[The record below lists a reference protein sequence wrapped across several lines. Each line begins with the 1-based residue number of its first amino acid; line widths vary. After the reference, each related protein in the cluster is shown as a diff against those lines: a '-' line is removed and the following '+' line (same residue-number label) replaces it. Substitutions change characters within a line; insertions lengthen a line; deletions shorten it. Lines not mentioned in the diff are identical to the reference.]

1 MSSSNLKTLQKV
13 VEIAEKR
20 RKDALLLLGQ
30 QQREWQIANE
40 QMVQL
45 EAYAQEAEQRW
56 ELRSGVGV
64 DAAML
69 HHHRHFMQKIQ
80 HAMEF
85 QRGVMRDRQQRV
97 DHGQAQVFAAER
109 DVAGLRK
116 FAERKE
122 QAIQLTAQRQEQKTT
137 DEMALNI
144 HLRHRLAQTSR
155 GLNA

>member
-1 MSSSNLKTLQKV
+1 MSDLKTLQKV

-20 RKDALLLLGQ
+20 RKDTLLLLGQ
-30 QQREWQIANE
+30 QQREWQIAKD
-40 QMVQL
+40 QL
-45 EAYAQEAEQRW
+45 DQLLAYSLEAEQRW
-56 ELRSGVGV
+56 QMRTGAGV

-80 HAMEF
+80 HAIEF
-85 QRGVMRDRQQRV
+85 QHGVLRDRKERV

-116 FAERKE
+116 YAERK
-122 QAIQLTAQRQEQKTT
+122 AHALQLNVQRQEQKTT

-144 HLRHRLAQTSR
+144 HLRQQRAMQSQGFR
-155 GLNA
+155 A

>member
-1 MSSSNLKTLQKV
+1 MSNLKTLHKV

-20 RKDALLLLGQ
+20 RKDALLVLSQ
-30 QQREWQIANE
+30 QQREWQMARD
-40 QMVQL
+40 QMDQL
-45 EAYAQEAEQRW
+45 LAYSQEAEKRW
-56 ELRSGVGV
+56 EMRSGVGV

-80 HAMEF
+80 HAIEF
-85 QRGVMRDRQQRV
+85 QQSVLRDRQDRV
-97 DHGQAQVFAAER
+97 DQGQAQVFAAER

-122 QAIQLTAQRQEQKTT
+122 QALQLNAQRQEQKAT

-144 HLRHRLAQTSR
+144 HLRQRLAAAAQGIR
-155 GLNA
+155 A

>member
-1 MSSSNLKTLQKV
+1 MNNLQTIHKV

-20 RKDALLLLGQ
+20 RKDALLVLGQ
-30 QQREWQIANE
+30 HQRERQIAKE
-40 QMVQL
+40 QMDQL
-45 EAYAQEAEQRW
+45 EAYAKEAEQRW
-56 ELRSGVGV
+56 EMRSGTGV

-80 HAMEF
+80 HAIEF
-85 QRGVMRDRQQRV
+85 QRGVLRERQERV
-97 DHGQAQVFAAER
+97 DHGQALVFAAER

-122 QAIQLTAQRQEQKTT
+122 QAIELRVQRQEQKAT

-144 HLRHRLAQTSR
+144 HLRQRLAQSTQGLR
-155 GLNA
+155 G

>member
-1 MSSSNLKTLQKV
+1 MNNNLKTIQKV

-40 QMVQL
+40 QMLQL
-45 EAYAQEAEQRW
+45 EAYSQEAEQRW
-56 ELRSGVGV
+56 EMRSGVGV

-80 HAMEF
+80 HAIEF
-85 QRGVMRDRQQRV
+85 QRGVMRERQERV

-122 QAIQLTAQRQEQKTT
+122 QAFQLSAQRQEQKAT

-144 HLRHRLAQTSR
+144 HLRQRLSQPSR

>member
-1 MSSSNLKTLQKV
+1 MNNLKTIQKV

-20 RKDALLLLGQ
+20 RKDALLMLGQ
-30 QQREWQIANE
+30 QQREWQNAND
-40 QMVQL
+40 QMQQL
-45 EAYAQEAEQRW
+45 QAYAQEAEQRW
-56 ELRSGVGV
+56 ELRSGAGV

-80 HAMEF
+80 HAIDF
-85 QRGVMRDRQQRV
+85 QRAVVQERQERV
-97 DHGQAQVFAAER
+97 DQGQAQVFAAER

-122 QAIQLTAQRQEQKTT
+122 QALQSHAARQDQKAT

-144 HLRHRLAQTSR
+144 HLRQRLALQSQGVR
-155 GLNA
+155 A

>member
-1 MSSSNLKTLQKV
+1 MSNLKTLQKV

-30 QQREWQIANE
+30 QQREWQIAKD
-40 QMVQL
+40 QMDQL
-45 EAYAQEAEQRW
+45 VAYAQEAEQRW
-56 ELRSGVGV
+56 EMRSGAGV

-85 QRGVMRDRQQRV
+85 QRGVLRDRQDRV
-97 DHGQAQVFAAER
+97 DQGQAAVFAAER

-116 FAERKE
+116 FTERKE
-122 QAIQLTAQRQEQKTT
+122 QAMALKQQRQDQKTS

-144 HLRHRLAQTSR
+144 HMRQRLANANQ
-155 GLNA
+155 GLRA

>member
-1 MSSSNLKTLQKV
+1 MTNLKTIQKV

-30 QQREWQIANE
+30 HQREWGIAND
-40 QMVQL
+40 QL
-45 EAYAQEAEQRW
+45 AQLQAYAAEAEQRW
-56 ELRSGVGV
+56 ELRSGAGV

-80 HAMEF
+80 HAMDF
-85 QRGVMRDRQQRV
+85 QRSVLRERQERV

-116 FAERKE
+116 FADRR
-122 QAIQLTAQRQEQKTT
+122 AQSLALHNTRLAQKAN

-144 HLRHRLAQTSR
+144 HLRQKHSSTSHGFR
-155 GLNA
+155 T

>member
-1 MSSSNLKTLQKV
+1 MSNLKTLQKV

-30 QQREWQIANE
+30 QKRECQIAQD
-40 QMVQL
+40 QMDQL
-45 EAYAQEAEQRW
+45 LAYSQEAEQRW
-56 ELRSGVGV
+56 ELRSGTGV

-80 HAMEF
+80 HAIEF
-85 QRGVMRDRQQRV
+85 QRGVLRDRQDRV

-116 FAERKE
+116 YTERK
-122 QAIQLTAQRQEQKTT
+122 AHAVQLNVQRQEQKAT
-137 DEMALNI
+137 DETALNI
-144 HLRHRLAQTSR
+144 HLRQRLAMGAQ
-155 GLNA
+155 GLRA

>member
-1 MSSSNLKTLQKV
+1 MNNLKTIHKV

-20 RKDALLLLGQ
+20 RKDALLVLGQ
-30 QQREWQIANE
+30 HQRERQIAKD
-40 QMVQL
+40 QMDQL
-45 EAYAQEAEQRW
+45 EAYAQEAEKRW
-56 ELRSGVGV
+56 EMRSGTGV

-69 HHHRHFMQKIQ
+69 HHHRHFMQKIL
-80 HAMEF
+80 HAIEF
-85 QRGVMRDRQQRV
+85 QRGVLRERQDKV

-122 QAIQLTAQRQEQKTT
+122 QAIDLRVQRQDQKAT

-144 HLRHRLAQTSR
+144 HLRQRLAQTSQGLR
-155 GLNA
+155 G

>member
-1 MSSSNLKTLQKV
+1 MNNNLKTIQKV

-30 QQREWQIANE
+30 QQREWQMANE

-85 QRGVMRDRQQRV
+85 QRGVMRERQGRV
-97 DHGQAQVFAAER
+97 DQAQAQVFAAER

-116 FAERKE
+116 FAERKA
-122 QAIQLTAQRQEQKTT
+122 QTLQLTAQRQEQKAT

-144 HLRHRLAQTSR
+144 HLRQRLAQASQ

>member
-1 MSSSNLKTLQKV
+1 MNNLQTIHKV

-20 RKDALLLLGQ
+20 RKDALLVLGQ
-30 QQREWQIANE
+30 HQRERQIAKE
-40 QMVQL
+40 QMDQL
-45 EAYAQEAEQRW
+45 EAYAKEAEQRW
-56 ELRSGVGV
+56 EMRSGVGV

-80 HAMEF
+80 HAIEF
-85 QRGVMRDRQQRV
+85 QRGVLRERQERV
-97 DHGQAQVFAAER
+97 DHGQALVFAAER

-122 QAIQLTAQRQEQKTT
+122 QAIELRVQRQEQKAT

-144 HLRHRLAQTSR
+144 HLRQRLAQSTQGLR
-155 GLNA
+155 G